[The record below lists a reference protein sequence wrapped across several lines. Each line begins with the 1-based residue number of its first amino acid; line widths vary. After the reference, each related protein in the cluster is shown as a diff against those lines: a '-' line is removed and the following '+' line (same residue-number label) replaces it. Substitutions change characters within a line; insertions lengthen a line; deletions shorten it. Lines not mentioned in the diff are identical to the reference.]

1 MQKNSSYVIKLE
13 KICTKRY
20 LEILVAFIVFA
31 NDKALFFRLG
41 SSVHHFEHVIT
52 RNTHFHQNDY

>member
-31 NDKALFFRLG
+31 NDK
-41 SSVHHFEHVIT
+41 VIT
-52 RNTHFHQNDY
+52 LSTLLQETHIFTKMIINN